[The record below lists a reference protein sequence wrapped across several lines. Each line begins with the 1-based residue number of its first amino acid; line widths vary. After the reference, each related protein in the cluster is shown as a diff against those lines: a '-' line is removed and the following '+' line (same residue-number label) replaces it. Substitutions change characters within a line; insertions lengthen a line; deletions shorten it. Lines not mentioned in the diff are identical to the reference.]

1 MYLKIDNI
9 KGTNEMLKKIAEI
22 ERLSRE
28 LRRAVSDLQLN
39 GLCLDVTTDV
49 EPVAIGKI
57 DNEKNAQKFMGDIV
71 SEKRRGEQV

>member
-39 GLCLDVTTDV
+39 CLCLDVTTDV

>member
-9 KGTNEMLKKIAEI
+9 KGTNEMLNKIAEI

-49 EPVAIGKI
+49 EPVAIDKF

-71 SEKRRGEQV
+71 SEKNN